1 MFKFVLIAS
10 LLVAISLAAPAVSVN
25 KYTKKNYKNN
35 FKTRHRYGK
44 ESLRVYKFPISDK
57 EISL

>member
-25 KYTKKNYKNN
+25 KYTTKKYKNN

-44 ESLRVYKFPISDK
+44 ESLRVYKFPFSDK
-57 EISL
+57 DISL